1 MAPHIEECI
10 PTGTYDEYNDDI
22 CEWIPVA
29 DTQHK
34 TNDDSPE
41 ANHAHNLMKIS
52 SQLHREVEDSDGKPC
67 SDYSEKKS

>member
-1 MAPHIEECI
+1 M
-10 PTGTYDEYNDDI
+10 
-22 CEWIPVA
+22 A

-67 SDYSEKKS
+67 SDYSEKKVKKVIFLGGAQLYQPKEIG